1 MRSDVRR
8 GVFRLP
14 SGAPEARALELVG
27 LPHSAAEGIGG
38 SARHREGAR
47 AGRTRSADGADR
59 AERAVRPEELDA
71 AEEGFL
77 TSALL
82 GIMPL
87 TEVDG
92 SPVGT

>member
-1 MRSDVRR
+1 MRSRVFYKLRSDVRR

-14 SGAPEARALELVG
+14 SGAPEARALELIG
-27 LPHSAAEGIGG
+27 LPHSAA
-38 SARHREGAR
+38 
-47 AGRTRSADGADR
+47 
-59 AERAVRPEELDA
+59 EELDA

-77 TSALL
+77 TSALV